1 MRIESEKEFWLRQLD
16 EYREIVEK
24 RKLKKLDTQ
33 NNTPVN
39 NNTTDKS
46 V

>member
-16 EYREIVEK
+16 EYREIVRQ
-24 RKLKKLDTQ
+24 RKLKKLNAQ
-33 NNTPVN
+33 NNPPVN
-39 NNTTDKS
+39 NNTTDQS

>member
-16 EYREIVEK
+16 EYREIVRK
-24 RKLKKLDTQ
+24 RKLKKLNSQ
-33 NNTPVN
+33 NNPPVN
-39 NNTTDKS
+39 NNSTDKF

>member
-16 EYREIVEK
+16 EYREIVRQ
-24 RKLKKLDTQ
+24 RKLKKLNSQ
-33 NNTPVN
+33 NNSPVN
-39 NNTTDKS
+39 NNTTDKF